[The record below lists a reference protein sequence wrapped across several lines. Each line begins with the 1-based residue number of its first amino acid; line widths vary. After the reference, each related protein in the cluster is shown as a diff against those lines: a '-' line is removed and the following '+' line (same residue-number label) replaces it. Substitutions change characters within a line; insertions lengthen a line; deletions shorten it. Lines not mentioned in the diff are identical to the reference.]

1 MNTPDHLFKALSDR
15 NRFRVVAALLQSK
28 ELCACQVHE
37 WLGVTGAT
45 ASKHMSILVAS
56 GLVLSR
62 KDGRWVHY
70 RINRDQANLRP
81 LMSWIRNQV
90 KEDIDLLEDLKDLSS
105 VTACPPVE
113 LRKRQRQATST
124 CC

>member
-1 MNTPDHLFKALSDR
+1 MDTSDHLFKALSDR

-28 ELCACQVHE
+28 ELCACQIHE

-56 GLVLSR
+56 GLVLSQ

-70 RINRDQANLRP
+70 RINREQANLRP

-90 KEDIDLLEDLKDLSS
+90 KVDIDLLEDLKDLSS

-113 LRKRQRQATST
+113 LRKRQRLAAST

>member
-1 MNTPDHLFKALSDR
+1 MYTSDYLFKALSDR
-15 NRFRVVAALLQSK
+15 NRFRVVAALLQIK
-28 ELCACQVHE
+28 ELCACQIHE

-45 ASKHMSILVAS
+45 ASKHMSILVTS

-113 LRKRQRQATST
+113 LRKRQRQAAST

>member
-1 MNTPDHLFKALSDR
+1 MYTPDYLFKALSDR
-15 NRFRVVAALLQSK
+15 NRFRVVAALLQIK
-28 ELCACQVHE
+28 ELCACQIHE

-45 ASKHMSILVAS
+45 ASKHMSILVTS

-70 RINRDQANLRP
+70 RINREQANLRP

-90 KEDIDLLEDLKDLSS
+90 KADTHLLEDLKDLSS

-113 LRKRQRQATST
+113 LRKRQRQAAAT

>member
-1 MNTPDHLFKALSDR
+1 MATPDHLFKALSDR
-15 NRFRVVAALLQSK
+15 NRFRVVSALLQSK

-37 WLGVTGAT
+37 WLRVTGAT
-45 ASKHMSILVAS
+45 ASKHMGILVAS

-70 RINRDQANLRP
+70 HLNRKDTNLRP
-81 LMSWIRNQV
+81 LFNWIRNQV
-90 KEDIDLLEDLKDLSS
+90 KADIELLEDLKDLGS

-113 LRKRQRQATST
+113 LRKRQREAAST

>member
-1 MNTPDHLFKALSDR
+1 MDTPDYLFKALSDR
-15 NRFRVVAALLQSK
+15 NRFRVVAALLQIK
-28 ELCACQVHE
+28 ELCACQIHE

-45 ASKHMSILVAS
+45 ASKHMSILVTS

-70 RINRDQANLRP
+70 RINREQANLRP

-90 KEDIDLLEDLKDLSS
+90 KADTHLLEDLKDLSS

-113 LRKRQRQATST
+113 LRKRQRQAAAT

>member
-1 MNTPDHLFKALSDR
+1 MDTPDHIFKALSDR

-28 ELCACQVHE
+28 ELCACQIHE

-70 RINRDQANLRP
+70 RINREQANLRS

-90 KEDIDLLEDLKDLSS
+90 KADIDLLEDLKNLSS

-113 LRKRQRQATST
+113 LRKRQRQAASI

>member
-1 MNTPDHLFKALSDR
+1 MDTPDYLFKALSDR
-15 NRFRVVAALLQSK
+15 NRFRVVAALLQIK
-28 ELCACQVHE
+28 ELCACQIHE

-45 ASKHMSILVAS
+45 ASKHMSILVTS

-70 RINRDQANLRP
+70 RINREQANLRP

-90 KEDIDLLEDLKDLSS
+90 KADIDLLEDLKDLSS

-113 LRKRQRQATST
+113 LRKRQRQAAAT

>member
-1 MNTPDHLFKALSDR
+1 MSTPDHLFKALSDR

-28 ELCACQVHE
+28 ELCACQIHE

-45 ASKHMSILVAS
+45 ASKHMGILVAS

-70 RINRDQANLRP
+70 RINRRIANLR
-81 LMSWIRNQV
+81 
-90 KEDIDLLEDLKDLSS
+90 SS
-105 VTACPPVE
+105 YE
-113 LRKRQRQATST
+113 LDSQSGEGRQETVGGSEEA
-124 CC
+124 

>member
-1 MNTPDHLFKALSDR
+1 MDTPDHLFKALSDR

-28 ELCACQVHE
+28 ELCACQIHE

-62 KDGRWVHY
+62 KNGRWVHY
-70 RINRDQANLRP
+70 RVNREQASLRP

-90 KEDIDLLEDLKDLSS
+90 KADIDLLEDLKDLSS

-113 LRKRQRQATST
+113 LRKRQRQAAAT

>member
-1 MNTPDHLFKALSDR
+1 MDTPDHLFKALSDR
-15 NRFRVVAALLQSK
+15 NRFRVVAALLQSR
-28 ELCACQVHE
+28 ELCACQIHE

>member
-1 MNTPDHLFKALSDR
+1 MYTSDYLFKALSDR
-15 NRFRVVAALLQSK
+15 NRFRVVAALLQIK
-28 ELCACQVHE
+28 ELCACQIHE

-45 ASKHMSILVAS
+45 ASKHMSILVTS

>member
-1 MNTPDHLFKALSDR
+1 MTTPDDLFKALSDR
-15 NRFRVVAALLQSK
+15 NRLRVVAALLQSK
-28 ELCACQVHE
+28 ELCACQIHE

-45 ASKHMSILVAS
+45 ASKHMGILVAS

-70 RINRDQANLRP
+70 CLNRKDTNLRS
-81 LMSWIRNQV
+81 LFNWIRRQLKAD
-90 KEDIDLLEDLKDLSS
+90 KELLDDLNKLNS

-113 LRKRQRQATST
+113 LRKRQREAAST

>member
-1 MNTPDHLFKALSDR
+1 MSSLDHLFKALSDR
-15 NRFRVVAALLQSK
+15 NRFRVIAALLQSK
-28 ELCACQVHE
+28 ELCACQIHE
-37 WLGVTGAT
+37 WLRVTGAT
-45 ASKHMSILVAS
+45 ASKHMGILVAS

-70 RINRDQANLRP
+70 RINREQANLRP

-90 KEDIDLLEDLKDLSS
+90 KVDIDLLEDLKDLSS

-113 LRKRQRQATST
+113 LRKRQRLAAST

>member
-1 MNTPDHLFKALSDR
+1 MDTPDYLFKALSDR
-15 NRFRVVAALLQSK
+15 NRFRVVAALLQIK
-28 ELCACQVHE
+28 ELCACQIHE

-45 ASKHMSILVAS
+45 ASKHMSILVTS

-70 RINRDQANLRP
+70 RINREQANLRP

-90 KEDIDLLEDLKDLSS
+90 KADIDLLEDLKDLSS

-113 LRKRQRQATST
+113 LRKRQRQAAST

>member
-1 MNTPDHLFKALSDR
+1 MSSLDHLFKALSDR

-28 ELCACQVHE
+28 ELCACQIHE
-37 WLGVTGAT
+37 WLRVTGAT
-45 ASKHMSILVAS
+45 ASKHMGILVAS

-70 RINRDQANLRP
+70 RINREQSSLRP

-90 KEDIDLLEDLKDLSS
+90 KADIDLLKDLKDLSS

-113 LRKRQRQATST
+113 LRKRQREAATT

>member
-1 MNTPDHLFKALSDR
+1 MDTPDYLFKALSDR
-15 NRFRVVAALLQSK
+15 NRFRVVAALLQIK
-28 ELCACQVHE
+28 ELCACQIHE

-45 ASKHMSILVAS
+45 ASKHMSILVTS

-70 RINRDQANLRP
+70 RINREQANLRP

-90 KEDIDLLEDLKDLSS
+90 KADTHLLEDLKDLSS

-113 LRKRQRQATST
+113 LRKRQRQAAST

>member
-15 NRFRVVAALLQSK
+15 NRFRVIAALLQSK
-28 ELCACQVHE
+28 ELCACQIHE
-37 WLGVTGAT
+37 WLRVTGAT

-70 RINRDQANLRP
+70 RINREQANLHP
-81 LMSWIRNQV
+81 LISWIRNQV
-90 KEDIDLLEDLKDLSS
+90 KADIDLLEDLKHLSS

-113 LRKRQRQATST
+113 LRKRQRQAAST
-124 CC
+124 CF

>member
-1 MNTPDHLFKALSDR
+1 MTTPDHLFKALSDR
-15 NRFRVVAALLQSK
+15 NRFRVVAALLHSK

-45 ASKHMSILVAS
+45 ASKHMGILVAS

-70 RINRDQANLRP
+70 RLNRKDTNLRS
-81 LMSWIRNQV
+81 LFNWIRRQLKAD
-90 KEDIDLLEDLKDLSS
+90 KELLDDLNKLNS

-113 LRKRQRQATST
+113 LRKRQREAATT

>member
-1 MNTPDHLFKALSDR
+1 MDTPDHLFKALSDR
-15 NRFRVVAALLQSK
+15 NRFRVVSALLQSK
-28 ELCACQVHE
+28 ELCACQIHE

-45 ASKHMSILVAS
+45 ASKHMGILVAS

-70 RINRDQANLRP
+70 RINRGQANLRP
-81 LMSWIRNQV
+81 LMNWIRNQV
-90 KEDIDLLEDLKDLSS
+90 KADIDLLKDLKKLNS

-113 LRKRQRQATST
+113 LRKRQRQAAST

>member
-1 MNTPDHLFKALSDR
+1 MSSLDHLFKALSDR
-15 NRFRVVAALLQSK
+15 NRFRVVASLLQSK
-28 ELCACQVHE
+28 ELCACQIYE

-45 ASKHMSILVAS
+45 ASKHMGILVAS

-70 RINRDQANLRP
+70 RLNRKDTNLRS
-81 LMSWIRNQV
+81 LFNWIRRQL
-90 KEDIDLLEDLKDLSS
+90 KADSSLLEDLKNLSS

-113 LRKRQRQATST
+113 LRKRQREAATI

>member
-1 MNTPDHLFKALSDR
+1 MDTSDHLFKALSDR

-28 ELCACQVHE
+28 ELCACQIHE

-56 GLVLSR
+56 GLVLSQ

-70 RINRDQANLRP
+70 RINREQANLRP

-90 KEDIDLLEDLKDLSS
+90 KADIDLLEDLKNLSS

-113 LRKRQRQATST
+113 LRKRQRQAASI

>member
-1 MNTPDHLFKALSDR
+1 MYTPDYLFKALSDR
-15 NRFRVVAALLQSK
+15 NRFRVVAALLQIK
-28 ELCACQVHE
+28 ELCACQIHE

-45 ASKHMSILVAS
+45 ASKHMSILVTS

-70 RINRDQANLRP
+70 RINREQANLRP

-90 KEDIDLLEDLKDLSS
+90 KADIDLLEDLKDLSS

>member
-1 MNTPDHLFKALSDR
+1 MDTPDHLFKALSDR
-15 NRFRVVAALLQSK
+15 NRFRVVAALLQIK
-28 ELCACQVHE
+28 ELCACQIHE

-45 ASKHMSILVAS
+45 ASKHMSILVTS

-70 RINRDQANLRP
+70 RINREQANLRP

-90 KEDIDLLEDLKDLSS
+90 KADIDLLEDLKDLSS

>member
-1 MNTPDHLFKALSDR
+1 MYTPDYLFKALSDR
-15 NRFRVVAALLQSK
+15 NRFRVVAALLQIK
-28 ELCACQVHE
+28 ELCACQIHE

-45 ASKHMSILVAS
+45 ASKHMSILVTS

-70 RINRDQANLRP
+70 RINREQANLRP

-90 KEDIDLLEDLKDLSS
+90 KADIDLLEDLKDLSS

-113 LRKRQRQATST
+113 LRKRQRQAAAT

>member
-1 MNTPDHLFKALSDR
+1 MDTPDYLFKALSDR
-15 NRFRVVAALLQSK
+15 NRFRVVAALLQIK
-28 ELCACQVHE
+28 ELCACQIHE

-45 ASKHMSILVAS
+45 ASKHMSILVTS

>member
-1 MNTPDHLFKALSDR
+1 MSSLDHLFKALSDR
-15 NRFRVVAALLQSK
+15 NRFRVIAALLQSK
-28 ELCACQVHE
+28 ELCACQIHE
-37 WLGVTGAT
+37 WLRVTGAT

-70 RINRDQANLRP
+70 RINREQANLRP

-90 KEDIDLLEDLKDLSS
+90 KVDIDLLEDLKDLSS

-113 LRKRQRQATST
+113 LRKRQRLAAST

>member
-1 MNTPDHLFKALSDR
+1 MDTPDHLFKALSDR

-28 ELCACQVHE
+28 ELCACQIHE
-37 WLGVTGAT
+37 WLRVTGAT

-70 RINRDQANLRP
+70 RINREQANLRP

-90 KEDIDLLEDLKDLSS
+90 KADIDLLKDLKGLSS

-113 LRKRQRQATST
+113 LRKR
-124 CC
+124 

>member
-1 MNTPDHLFKALSDR
+1 M
-15 NRFRVVAALLQSK
+15 
-28 ELCACQVHE
+28 
-37 WLGVTGAT
+37 G
-45 ASKHMSILVAS
+45 ILVVS

-70 RINRDQANLRP
+70 RINREQANLRP

-90 KEDIDLLEDLKDLSS
+90 KVDIDLLEDLKDLSS

-113 LRKRQRQATST
+113 LRKRQRLAAST

>member
-1 MNTPDHLFKALSDR
+1 MATPDHLFKALSDR
-15 NRFRVVAALLQSK
+15 NRFRVVGALLQSK
-28 ELCACQVHE
+28 ELCACQIHE

-45 ASKHMSILVAS
+45 ASNHMGILVGS

-70 RINRDQANLRP
+70 CLNRKDTNVRP
-81 LMSWIRNQV
+81 LFNWIRRQLKAD
-90 KEDIDLLEDLKDLSS
+90 KELLDDLNKLNS

-113 LRKRQRQATST
+113 LRKRQREAAST

>member
-1 MNTPDHLFKALSDR
+1 MYTPDYLFKALSDR
-15 NRFRVVAALLQSK
+15 NRFRVVAALLQIK
-28 ELCACQVHE
+28 ELCACQIHE

-45 ASKHMSILVAS
+45 ASKHMGILVAS

>member
-1 MNTPDHLFKALSDR
+1 
-15 NRFRVVAALLQSK
+15 
-28 ELCACQVHE
+28 
-37 WLGVTGAT
+37 
-45 ASKHMSILVAS
+45 MSILVAS

-70 RINRDQANLRP
+70 RINRGQANLRP
-81 LMSWIRNQV
+81 LMNWIRNQV
-90 KEDIDLLEDLKDLSS
+90 KADSSLLEDLKNLNS

-113 LRKRQRQATST
+113 LRKRQREAATT